1 MEAKAT
7 PLLKFIKENQKNQL
21 VIPIYQRLYS
31 WEKEQCKE
39 LWDDIIKIG
48 GNDKMDGHFI
58 GSILYVLDGITHS
71 DNALLIID
79 GQQRLTTITLLLTA
93 LRDHL
98 SDEVKRKEIEDHYLI
113 NSDKDGDKKFRLI
126 LSDSDKDTLLSLIDK
141 DRRKP
146 SEPSSKIVENFKL
159 FEKWVSN
166 TDKLETIFKGLD
178 KLMIVE
184 IALEKGKDDP
194 QLIFE
199 SMNLKGIKLTQTDLI
214 RSYIIMETEVEKRE
228 GFYNKY
234 WRAME
239 EKFKQNA
246 MEEKFKQNAMEE
258 KFKQNKELF
267 DRFVRHYLTIKTR
280 EIPNNNEVYVAL
292 KDYRQKEG
300 IGIEDL
306 LKDLQKYC
314 EYFCQIVFKKEEN
327 KDLNKAL
334 GFLVDL
340 KMDVIYPLLLE
351 LYSDYRDGV
360 LSEDDFRSSI
370 ALIESYIC
378 RRKVCGIPS
387 NGLNKFFASFVR
399 YIQKDEYFKSL
410 KAHFGL
416 SGNNQRFPDDDE
428 FKEKFIRKDF
438 YKFELI
444 KYFFDRMENFGRQ
457 ERVYTRE
464 YTIEHIMS
472 QKLTE
477 EWEKDLGQDHER
489 IHTQYLHTIGN
500 LTLTGY
506 NSEYSNKSF
515 QEKRDMEK
523 GFKNSPL
530 RLNQGLKDSFGE
542 EEIKKRANDLADLAL
557 KIWTY
562 PKLDAETLEKYKPKK
577 DKKAETL
584 EKYKPKKDKKAET
597 LEKYKPKKENKPK
610 KEKKVYDLSSYKF
623 GSHSRE
629 LFDTLRREIKALDER
644 IAESFMKAY
653 ITYRFDTIFM
663 SIVPSKNGLTLML
676 KIKFSELQDEIKE
689 KLEIRDVSNIG
700 HACIGDI
707 EIKLETKEN
716 IPYCLGLIKQVLEKQ
731 MGSRNRQ

>member
-1 MEAKAT
+1 MEADAT
-7 PLLKFIKENQKNQL
+7 TLLNFIKDNQKNQL

-31 WEKEQCKE
+31 WEKEQCKQ

-48 GNDKMDGHFI
+48 GDDKMDMHFI
-58 GSILYVLDGITHS
+58 GSILYELDGIKYS
-71 DNALLIID
+71 DNELLIID

-113 NSDKDGDKKFRLI
+113 NSDKKFRLI
-126 LSDSDKDTLLSLIDK
+126 LSESDKDTLLSLIDK

-159 FEKWVSN
+159 FEEWISQDTN
-166 TDKLETIFKGLD
+166 KLETIFKGLE

-199 SMNLKGIKLTQTDLI
+199 SMNSKGIELTQTDLI
-214 RSYIIMETEVEKRE
+214 RNYIVMETEIEKQE

-239 EKFKQNA
+239 EN
-246 MEEKFKQNAMEE
+246 
-258 KFKQNKELF
+258 FKQNKKWF
-267 DRFVRHYLTIKTR
+267 DRFVRHYLTIKTGK
-280 EIPNNNEVYVAL
+280 IPNINKVYVAL
-292 KDYRQKEG
+292 KDYWQEER

-314 EYFCQIVFKKEEN
+314 GYFCQIVFKKEAD
-327 KDLNKAL
+327 KDL

-340 KMDVIYPLLLE
+340 EMDVIYPLLLE
-351 LYSDYRDGV
+351 LYSDYSDGV
-360 LSEDDFRSSI
+360 LSKADFIPII

-378 RRKVCGIPS
+378 RRAVCGLGTNS
-387 NGLNKFFASFVR
+387 LNKVFPSFTKH
-399 YIQKDEYFKSL
+399 IQKDEYFKSL
-410 KAHFGL
+410 KAHFGSL
-416 SGNNQRFPDDDE
+416 NGGQRFPNDDE
-428 FKEKFIRKDF
+428 FKNLFIKIDF
-438 YKFELI
+438 FNFQKK
-444 KYFFDRMENFGRQ
+444 KYFFERLENFDRK
-457 ERVYTRE
+457 ERVYTHE
-464 YTIEHIMS
+464 YTKEHIMP
-472 QKLTE
+472 QTLTE
-477 EWEKDLGQDHER
+477 EWEKDLGENFQE
-489 IHTQYLHTIGN
+489 IHDKYLHTIGN

-515 QEKRDMEK
+515 QEKQGMEK
-523 GFKNSPL
+523 GFKDSPL
-530 RLNQGLKDSFGE
+530 RLNQGLRDLESFGE

-562 PKLDAETLEKYKPKK
+562 PKLDAETLEKHKPKK
-577 DKKAETL
+577 D
-584 EKYKPKKDKKAET
+584 
-597 LEKYKPKKENKPK
+597 K

-629 LFDTLRREIKALDER
+629 LFDILSKEIKALDER
-644 IAESFMKAY
+644 ITESFMKAY
-653 ITYRFDTIFM
+653 IAYKFKTNFVD
-663 SIVPSKNGLTLML
+663 IVVQTKDL
-676 KIKFSELQDEIKE
+676 KLYLNMKFNELQDEIKE
-689 KLEIRDVSNIG
+689 KLKIRDVSNIG
-700 HACIGDI
+700 RPCVGNM
-707 EIKLETKEN
+707 EVKLETKEN

-731 MGSRNRQ
+731 MGGRNRQ

>member
-1 MEAKAT
+1 MRYNPLNQGVSMEADKNT
-7 PLLKFIKENQKNQL
+7 LLKFIKDNQNNQL

-31 WEKEQCKE
+31 WEKEQCKQ

-58 GSILYVLDGITHS
+58 GSILYVLDRITHS
-71 DNALLIID
+71 NNALLIID

-93 LRDHL
+93 LRNHL

-113 NSDKDGDKKFRLI
+113 NSDKDSDKKFRLI
-126 LSDSDKDTLLSLIDK
+126 LSESDKDTLLSLIDK

-146 SEPSSKIVENFKL
+146 SEPSLKIVENFKL
-159 FEKWVSN
+159 FEEWVSN
-166 TDKLETIFKGLD
+166 TDKLETIFKGLE

-199 SMNLKGIKLTQTDLI
+199 SMNSKGIELTQTDLI
-214 RSYIIMETEVEKRE
+214 RNYIVMETEIKKQE

-239 EKFKQNA
+239 ED
-246 MEEKFKQNAMEE
+246 
-258 KFKQNKELF
+258 FKQNKKLF

-280 EIPNNNEVYVAL
+280 EIPNINKVYVAF

-314 EYFCQIVFKKEEN
+314 GYFCRIVFKKEAD

-340 KMDVIYPLLLE
+340 EMDVIYPLLLE
-351 LYSDYRDGV
+351 LYSDYSDGV
-360 LSEDDFRSSI
+360 LSEDDFKRSI
-370 ALIESYIC
+370 DLIESYLC
-378 RRKVCGIPS
+378 RRAVCGLGT
-387 NGLNKFFASFVR
+387 NGLNKVFPSFTKH
-399 YIQKDEYFKSL
+399 IQKNEYFESL
-410 KAHFGL
+410 KAHFGYL
-416 SGNNQRFPDDDE
+416 TEKQRFPNNDE
-428 FKEKFIRKDF
+428 FKKFFITIDF
-438 YKFELI
+438 YKLQ
-444 KYFFDRMENFGRQ
+444 KNRYFFERLENFERE

-464 YTIEHIMS
+464 YTIEHIMP
-472 QKLTE
+472 QTLTE
-477 EWEKDLGQDHER
+477 EWERDLGENFQA
-489 IHTQYLHTIGN
+489 IHDKYLHTIGN

-506 NSEYSNKSF
+506 NKKYSNNSF
-515 QEKRDMEK
+515 QEKRYMEK
-523 GFKNSPL
+523 GFKQSPL
-530 RLNQGLKDSFGE
+530 KLNQSLRDLKVFGE
-542 EEIKKRANDLADLAL
+542 EQIKKRANDLADFAL

-562 PKLDAETLEKYKPKK
+562 PKLDAETLEKY
-577 DKKAETL
+577 
-584 EKYKPKKDKKAET
+584 
-597 LEKYKPKKENKPK
+597 KPK

-629 LFDTLRREIKALDER
+629 LFDILSKEIKALDER
-644 IAESFMKAY
+644 ITENFVKTYIAYKFKTNFVDIVVQTKDLKLYLNMK
-653 ITYRFDTIFM
+653 FH
-663 SIVPSKNGLTLML
+663 
-676 KIKFSELQDEIKE
+676 ELQDEKNLASDMTD
-689 KLEIRDVSNIG
+689 KHHNG
-700 HACIGDI
+700 NGDI
-707 EIKLETKEN
+707 EIKLETKED

-731 MGSRNRQ
+731 MGGKNRQ